1 MNTGK
6 NGRALAFDNEFAF
19 LDLVRRYGHVRHSDV
34 ARSLWPRSS
43 KVVASTMAGRTSARL
58 LRNNDIT
65 RVHNPL
71 GGFSYLL
78 TPIGAR
84 KLGAALDPDDKDDV
98 RSGTGIRSV
107 FGPQFFHRTVGT
119 RYLIEKEIEGF
130 TAYGEYAIFRGHG
143 GISREMFVEKFRK
156 VPDGLVLAK
165 GATRGYDPEITL
177 VDWIEVENY
186 YKPPQER
193 EKILDIAM
201 KSGTWLDAE
210 RKLMLHRIVFVYLT
224 INAHQRSITG
234 GIEKFI
240 RTHGIKDQF
249 FFDSIVLAECDV
261 LPPFSWRGYTE
272 KTWLDVLKSR
282 GLDEAG
288 KPISE

>member
-6 NGRALAFDNEFAF
+6 NGRALAFENEFAF
-19 LDLVRRYGHVRHSDV
+19 LNLVHRYGHVRHADI

-43 KVVASTMAGRTSARL
+43 RVVAKTMVGRTSSRL
-58 LRNNDIT
+58 LRNNEIT
-65 RVHNPL
+65 RVFNPI

-78 TPIGAR
+78 TPSGAR
-84 KLGAALDPDDKDDV
+84 KLGASLDPDDEDDV
-98 RSGTGIRSV
+98 RSGTGLRSV
-107 FGPQFFHRTVGT
+107 FGPQFMHRTIGT

-130 TAYGEYAIFRGHG
+130 TAYGEYALFRGHD

-165 GATRGYDPEITL
+165 GQTRGYDPDITL

-193 EKILDIAM
+193 EKILEIAM
-201 KSGTWLDAE
+201 KSGTWLDTD
-210 RKLMLHRIVFVYLT
+210 RKLMLHRVVFVYLS
-224 INAHQRSITG
+224 INAHQRSIVSG
-234 GIEKFI
+234 VEKFI
-240 RTHGIKDQF
+240 RAHGIKDQF
-249 FFDSIVLAECDV
+249 LLDSIVLAECEV
-261 LPPFSWRGYTE
+261 SPPFSWVGHTE
-272 KTWLDVLKSR
+272 MSWLDVLKNR